1 MHSLDICHDHHDRQS
16 CKIFPCVYF
25 FQKATRFHA
34 KFASKYESYSFFLL
48 NLHTF
53 PPIFLKFYIFF
64 SISIKRDKN
73 HFFEIYPVSKRSYNL
88 RVFTHQWPRKF
99 YIFFSISTKKR
110 TIFIEIYSV
119 LSLAKRV
126 TIYVFFYSPM
136 ANEWSH
142 QLYRHWENL

>member
-1 MHSLDICHDHHDRQS
+1 M
-16 CKIFPCVYF
+16 
-25 FQKATRFHA
+25 
-34 KFASKYESYSFFLL
+34 
-48 NLHTF
+48 
-53 PPIFLKFYIFF
+53 FLKFTLLAKGVTIYVF
-64 SISIKRDKN
+64 SLTN
-73 HFFEIYPVSKRSYNL
+73 GQGN
-88 RVFTHQWPRKF
+88 FT
-99 YIFFSISTKKR
+99 FSFQFQQKKR